1 MRSHYPVPAEML
13 SCSEEIKKSRFLSYI
28 KRTTD
33 KEAARAW
40 ITAIA
45 NEHPQARHCCWAHI
59 AGHPDDSQCLGFSD
73 DGEPSGTAG
82 RPLLQLLQGS
92 GLGEVTAVV
101 VRYYGGIK
109 LGTGGLVRAYSS
121 GVAHLLKDLPTLEL
135 QLGLPFR
142 LVCSYEE
149 VALCQRL
156 FEEAHCSHIEAC
168 YAESVTLQGECPL
181 GSVELLDGWL
191 INRTHGRLRPEWIK
205 EERTW
210 SGY

>member
-1 MRSHYPVPAEML
+1 MRSCYPVPAQMV
-13 SCSEEIKKSRFLSYI
+13 SSSEEIKKSRFLSYI

-40 ITAIA
+40 IAAIRS
-45 NEHPQARHCCWAHI
+45 EHPQARHCCWAHV

-121 GVAHLLKDLPTLEL
+121 GVAQLLKELPTLEL

-156 FEEAHCSHIEAC
+156 FEEAHCSRIEVC

-181 GSVELLDGWL
+181 GNTDLLEGWL
-191 INRTHGRLRPEWIK
+191 INRTHGRLRPEWI
-205 EERTW
+205 EE
-210 SGY
+210 